1 MIAVIESPVGRIWI
15 SGDRRGVFELA
26 FSEIPGP
33 AHNGELDWILPRLES
48 YFSGSGTAFPGALAF
63 EGKTPVWSR
72 GEACPQALSMS
83 QRALLI
89 ISKIPF
95 GCVKTYGRIAAD
107 LGNPGLAR
115 AVGQVCR
122 SNPIP
127 LLVPCHRVVGKS
139 SLVGFSSGLWRK
151 EALLAHEGIR
161 YPR

>member
-15 SGDRRGVFELA
+15 SGDSRGVFELA
-26 FSEIPGP
+26 FSEIRGS
-33 AHNGELDWILPRLES
+33 AHKGELDWILSPLEA
-48 YFSGSGTAFPGALAF
+48 YFSGSGTSFPGTLSF
-63 EGKTPVWSR
+63 KGKTPVWTR
-72 GEACPQALSMS
+72 GEAGSRTLSIS

-89 ISKIPF
+89 ISRIPF

-127 LLVPCHRVVGKS
+127 LLVPCHRVVGRS